1 VKYIWEKN
9 GKGVVPIALYGNITE
24 KPQIIS
30 KEVAIRYVEKLT
42 ELTILH
48 GFSNKYFEGSLKEKE
63 SLNNILDYFCEYYLG
78 PYFKRNK

>member
-1 VKYIWEKN
+1 MKYIWEKN

-42 ELTILH
+42 ELTIL
-48 GFSNKYFEGSLKEKE
+48 
-63 SLNNILDYFCEYYLG
+63 
-78 PYFKRNK
+78 